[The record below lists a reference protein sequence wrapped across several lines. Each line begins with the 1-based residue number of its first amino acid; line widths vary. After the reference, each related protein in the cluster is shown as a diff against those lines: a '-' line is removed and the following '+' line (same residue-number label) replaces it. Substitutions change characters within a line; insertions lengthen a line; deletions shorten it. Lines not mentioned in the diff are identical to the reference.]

1 MQSEHAE
8 VTISTPD
15 GPMTAF
21 VCAPADAAPK
31 PAVLL
36 LMEAFG
42 LTSHI
47 RDVALRIANEGY
59 VVLAPDLYHREP
71 GQRTFSYDEVDE
83 AMATMH
89 RLDLGKAMA
98 DDLRAAIAHLKG
110 RPDVRADRIGVT
122 GFCLGGGLTFFAA
135 VELSDEIA
143 AAAGF
148 YGMVLN
154 QWIEAAAEIAVPLA
168 LFFGELDPFIPLG
181 RVAQI
186 KSRLAELGKDAC
198 VTVYPQAEH
207 GFFCDERDSYDR
219 AAAEDSWRELT
230 AFFRVHLQQAA

>member
-1 MQSEHAE
+1 MQIEQAE
-8 VTISTPD
+8 VTIGTAD

-21 VCAPADAAPK
+21 VCAPADATPK
-31 PAVLL
+31 PGVLL

-42 LTSHI
+42 LTPHI
-47 RDVALRIANEGY
+47 RAVAGRIAAEGY

-83 AMATMH
+83 AMATMY
-89 RLDLGKAMA
+89 RLDFAAAVG
-98 DDLRAAIAHLKG
+98 DDLRAALAYLKA
-110 RPDVRADRIGVT
+110 RPDVRAERIGVT

-135 VELSDEIA
+135 VALSDQIA

-148 YGMVLN
+148 YGMVPN
-154 QWIEAAAEIAVPLA
+154 EWIEAADGIAVPLL
-168 LFFGELDPFIPLG
+168 LFFGALDPFIPLG

-186 KSRLAELGKDAC
+186 KSRLAELRKEAR
-198 VTVYPQAEH
+198 VLVYPGADH
-207 GFFCDERDSYDR
+207 GFFCNERESYDR

-230 AFFRVHLQQAA
+230 AFFRAHLQRLD